1 MTGDPRQPFGSDF
14 VFGLPAVGAP
24 AVRSTDGAVAYV
36 YTSVDA
42 ETLETSSHIEVAPFD
57 GGSSRRLTA
66 GTRDGAPRWSPDGS
80 RLAFRRRAD
89 KDPPSQLWL
98 LPSDGG
104 EATRLTDIPGGVS
117 DYAWAPDGQTI
128 YCLSDVD
135 PSRDEERDGTER
147 PRTREARELYYRGD
161 TIGWRGDI
169 RTHIFRVDV
178 ADGSDEQLTGGDFN
192 HRSLAVSPDGERL
205 AFISDRSPR
214 RYLRAPW
221 GGELC
226 VMPAAGGRVRRL
238 VWEHVASGGTAWS
251 SDGREIAFVGMSND
265 NAWQHFVYLADPG
278 SGACRQLTDDEVEPQ
293 AGFFPIAAAPPVA
306 WHGDRIVFAADS
318 QGSSGIYSVDRA
330 GGLRAERAAE
340 EILGGL
346 AASPDG
352 RRLAFVASTY
362 ERPGEVTTLD
372 LAGGDSA
379 VLTSSAEE
387 YLASRSIGRTERFT
401 VERDGVEIDCRLVFP
416 PDFDESRRYPLVLEI
431 HGGPNGFFGPGFS
444 PLHQVIAC
452 AGNLVL
458 YTNPRGS
465 TTYGEAFTSA
475 VFEDWGGEDSRD
487 LLAALD
493 AVCERPYV
501 DTDRLGVHGYSY
513 GGFMSSWLIGHDQRF
528 RAAAIGA
535 PVTNLLSMYGQTDI
549 AASFGEQQWG
559 GLPQDRLDHYLER
572 SPVMYVDAIETPVLL
587 QHGDADIRVPI
598 SQSEELFA
606 GLKRRGKTVEFIRY
620 PDCSHLFL
628 RVGHPSLRREYY
640 DRVVE
645 WFARW
650 LGE

>member
-1 MTGDPRQPFGSDF
+1 MADQRQPFGSDF
-14 VFGLPAVGAP
+14 VLGLPAVGAP
-24 AVRSTDGAVAYV
+24 SVRSTDGAVAYIH
-36 YTSVDA
+36 TAVDA
-42 ETLETSSHIEVAPFD
+42 ETLETSSHIEMAPFE
-57 GGSSRRLTA
+57 GGEARRLTA
-66 GTRDGAPRWSPDGS
+66 GPRDGAPRWSPDGS
-80 RLAFRRRAD
+80 QLAFRRRAEEEG
-89 KDPPSQLWL
+89 PSQLWL

-104 EATRLTDIPGGVS
+104 EATRLTDIPGGIT

-135 PSRDEERDGTER
+135 PSHDEEDEGPDR

-161 TIGWRGDI
+161 TIGWRGET
-169 RTHIFRVDV
+169 RTHVFRVDV
-178 ADGSDEQLTGGDFN
+178 ADGSHEQLTDGDFN
-192 HRSLAVSPDGERL
+192 HRSLAVSPDGESV
-205 AFISDRSPR
+205 AFVSDRSER

-238 VWEHVASGGTAWS
+238 VWATGAAGGVAWS
-251 SDGREIAFVGMSND
+251 PDGREIAFVGMSDD
-265 NAWQHFVYLADPG
+265 NAWQHFVYLADAD
-278 SGACRQLTDDEVEPQ
+278 SGDCRRLTDDTVEPQ
-293 AGFFPIAAAPPVA
+293 AGFFPIAAAPAVA
-306 WHGDRIVFAADS
+306 WHGDRIVFAADAR
-318 QGSSGIYSVDRA
+318 GSSGIYSVDRD
-330 GGLRAERAAE
+330 GDLRAERANE
-340 EILGGL
+340 EILGAL
-346 AASPDG
+346 AASADG
-352 RRLAFVASTY
+352 RRIAFVASTLD
-362 ERPGEVTTLD
+362 RPGEVTTLD
-372 LAGGDSA
+372 LDGGEST

-387 YLASRSIGRTERFT
+387 YLAGHAIGRTERFT
-401 VERDGVEIDCRLVFP
+401 VEREGVEIECWLVFP
-416 PDFDESRRYPLVLEI
+416 TGFDESRRYPLVLEI
-431 HGGPNGFFGPGFS
+431 HGGPNGFFGNGFS

-452 AGNLVL
+452 AGSLVL

-475 VFEDWGGEDSRD
+475 VFEDWGGEDARD
-487 LLAALD
+487 LLAAVD
-493 AVCERPYV
+493 VVCERPYV
-501 DTDRLGVHGYSY
+501 DVDRLGVHGYSY

-528 RAAAIGA
+528 RAAVIGA

-559 GLPQDRLDHYLER
+559 GLPQDRLEHYLER
-572 SPVMYVDAIETPVLL
+572 SPLMYVDAIETPVLL

-606 GLKRRGKTVEFIRY
+606 ALKRRGKTVEFIRY

-650 LGE
+650 LVA

>member
-1 MTGDPRQPFGSDF
+1 MAEQRQPFGSDF

-24 AVRSTDGAVAYV
+24 TVRSTDGAVAYV
-36 YTSVDA
+36 STSVDA
-42 ETLETSSHIEVAPFD
+42 RTLETDSHIQVAPFE
-57 GGSSRRLTA
+57 GGASRRLTA
-66 GTRDGAPRWSPDGS
+66 GTRDAAPRWSPDGAQ
-80 RLAFRRRAD
+80 LAFRRRAD
-89 KDPPSQLWL
+89 EDSPAQLWL

-104 EATRLTDIPGGVS
+104 ESTRLTDIPGGVS
-117 DYAWAPDGQTI
+117 DHVWAPDGQAI
-128 YCLSDVD
+128 YCLADVD
-135 PSRDEERDGTER
+135 PSHDEEQDGPER
-147 PRTREARELYYRGD
+147 PRTREVRELYYRGD
-161 TIGWRGDI
+161 TIGWRGET
-169 RTHIFRVDV
+169 RTHVFRVDV
-178 ADGSDEQLTGGDFN
+178 PGGSHEQLTDGDFN

-205 AFISDRSPR
+205 AFVSDRSPR
-214 RYLRAPW
+214 RFLRAPW

-226 VMPAAGGRVRRL
+226 VMPASGGRVRRL
-238 VWEHVASGGTAWS
+238 VWKDVAAGGTAWS
-251 SDGREIAFVGMSND
+251 PDGTEIAFVGSPDANT
-265 NAWQHFVYLADPG
+265 WQHYIYLADAET
-278 SGACRQLTDDEVEPQ
+278 GACRPLTDDEVEPQ

-306 WHGDRIVFAADS
+306 WHGDRVVFAADS
-318 QGSSGIYSVDRA
+318 RGSSGIYSVDRD
-330 GGLRAERAAE
+330 GDLRAERAEE
-340 EILGGL
+340 EIVGGL
-346 AASPDG
+346 TASPDG
-352 RRLAFVASTY
+352 RRLAFLASTY
-362 ERPGEVTTLD
+362 EQPGEVTTLD
-372 LAGGDSA
+372 LKGGGSA
-379 VLTSSAEE
+379 VLTSSSEE
-387 YLASRSIGRTERFT
+387 YLASHAIGRTERFT

-416 PDFDESRRYPLVLEI
+416 PDFDESRRYPLVLDI

-501 DTDRLGVHGYSY
+501 DADRLGVHGYSY

-606 GLKRRGKTVEFIRY
+606 GLKRRGKPVEFIRY

-628 RVGHPSLRREYY
+628 RVGHPSLRQEYY

-650 LGE
+650 L

>member
-1 MTGDPRQPFGSDF
+1 MAEQRQPFSSDF

-24 AVRSTDGAVAYV
+24 TVRSTDGAVAYV

-42 ETLETSSHIEVAPFD
+42 ETLETDSHIEVAPFE
-57 GGSSRRLTA
+57 GGASRRLTA
-66 GTRDGAPRWSPDGS
+66 GPRDGAPRWSPDGS
-80 RLAFRRRAD
+80 QLAFRRRAD
-89 KDPPSQLWL
+89 ADSPSQLWL

-117 DYAWAPDGQTI
+117 DHVWAPDGQAI
-128 YCLSDVD
+128 YCLADVD
-135 PSRDEERDGTER
+135 PSRDEEQDGPER
-147 PRTREARELYYRGD
+147 PRTREVRELYYRGD

-169 RTHIFRVDV
+169 RTHVFRVDV
-178 ADGSDEQLTGGDFN
+178 ADGSDEQLTSGDFN

-238 VWEHVASGGTAWS
+238 VWEDVASGGTAWS
-251 SDGREIAFVGMSND
+251 PDGREIAFVGMSDD
-265 NAWQHFVYLADPG
+265 NAWQHYIYLADAD
-278 SGACRQLTDDEVEPQ
+278 SGACHALTDDEVEPQ
-293 AGFFPIAAAPPVA
+293 AGFFPIAAAPSVA

-318 QGSSGIYSVDRA
+318 QGASGIYSVVRA
-330 GGLRAERAAE
+330 GALRAERDDE
-340 EILGGL
+340 EIIGAL
-346 AASPDG
+346 AASSDG

-372 LAGGDSA
+372 LDGGGSA
-379 VLTSSAEE
+379 VLTSCAGE

-401 VERDGVEIDCRLVFP
+401 VERDGLEIDCWLVFP

-487 LLAALD
+487 LLAALE

-501 DTDRLGVHGYSY
+501 DAERLGVHGYSY

-559 GLPQDRLDHYLER
+559 GLPQDRLEHYLER

-628 RVGHPSLRREYY
+628 RVGHPSLRQEYY

-650 LGE
+650 LGG

>member
-1 MTGDPRQPFGSDF
+1 MADEQRQPFGSDF
-14 VFGLPAVGAP
+14 VTGLPAVGAP
-24 AVRSTDGAVAYV
+24 SVRSTDGAVAYV
-36 YTSVDA
+36 HTSVDA
-42 ETLETSSHIEVAPFD
+42 ETLETSAHIEVAPFE
-57 GGSSRRLTA
+57 GGPSRRLTA
-66 GTRDGAPRWSPDGS
+66 GPRDGAPRWSPDGS
-80 RLAFRRRAD
+80 QLALRRRAD
-89 KDPPSQLWL
+89 EDAPAQLWL

-104 EATRLTDIPGGVS
+104 EAAQLTDIPGGVM
-117 DYAWAPDGQTI
+117 DYAWSPDGRTI

-135 PSRDEERDGTER
+135 PSRGEDDDGPDR
-147 PRTREARELYYRGD
+147 PRTREAREIYYRGD
-161 TIGWRGDI
+161 TLGWRGET
-169 RTHIFRVDV
+169 RTHVFRVEV
-178 ADGSDEQLTGGDFN
+178 ADGAHEQLTDGDFN

-205 AFISDRSPR
+205 AFVSDRSPR
-214 RYLRAPW
+214 RFLRAPW

-226 VMPAAGGRVRRL
+226 VMPAGGGRVRRL
-238 VWEHVASGGTAWS
+238 VWESVAAGGAAWS
-251 SDGREIAFVGMSND
+251 PDGREIAFIGMSDD
-265 NAWQHFVYLADPG
+265 NAWQHYVYLADAET
-278 SGACRQLTDDEVEPQ
+278 GACRRLTDDSLEPQ

-306 WHGDRIVFAADS
+306 WRGDRIVFAADANA
-318 QGSSGIYSVDRA
+318 SSGVYSVDRD
-330 GGLRAERAAE
+330 GDVRAERATDE
-340 EILGGL
+340 VLGGL
-346 AASPDG
+346 VASPDG
-352 RRLAFVASTY
+352 RRLGFVASTLD
-362 ERPGEVTTLD
+362 RPGEVTTLD
-372 LAGGDSA
+372 LAGGAGA
-379 VLTSSAEE
+379 VLTSGAGE
-387 YLASRSIGRTERFT
+387 YLAGHAIGRTERFQ
-401 VERDGVEIDCRLVFP
+401 VERDGVEIDCFLVYP
-416 PDFDESRRYPLVLEI
+416 PGFDESRRYPLVLEI
-431 HGGPNGFFGPGFS
+431 HGGPNGFFGTGFS

-465 TTYGEAFTSA
+465 TTYGEDFTAA
-475 VFEDWGGEDSRD
+475 VFEDWGGEDARD

-501 DTDRLGVHGYSY
+501 DADRLGVHGYSY

-559 GLPQDRLDHYLER
+559 GLPQDRLEHYLER

-628 RVGHPSLRREYY
+628 RVGHPSLRMEYY

-650 LGE
+650 LGA

>member
-1 MTGDPRQPFGSDF
+1 MTSEERQPFGSDF
-14 VFGLPAVGAP
+14 VTGLPAVGAP
-24 AVRSTDGAVAYV
+24 SVRSTDGAVAYV

-42 ETLETSSHIEVAPFD
+42 VTLETNSHIEVAPFE
-57 GGSSRRLTA
+57 GGPSRRLTT
-66 GTRDGAPRWSPDGS
+66 GPRDGAPRWSPDGS
-80 RLAFRRRAD
+80 QLALRRRGDEDA
-89 KDPPSQLWL
+89 PAQLWL

-104 EATRLTDIPGGVS
+104 EAAQLTDIPGGVM
-117 DYAWAPDGQTI
+117 DYTWSPDGRTI

-135 PSRDEERDGTER
+135 PSREEDDDGPDW
-147 PRTREARELYYRGD
+147 PRTREAREICYRGD
-161 TIGWRGDI
+161 TLGWRGET
-169 RTHIFRVDV
+169 RTHVFRVEVD
-178 ADGSDEQLTGGDFN
+178 DGAHKQLTDGDFN

-205 AFISDRSPR
+205 AFVSDRSPR
-214 RYLRAPW
+214 RFLRAPW

-226 VMPAAGGRVRRL
+226 VMPAGGGRVRRL
-238 VWEHVASGGTAWS
+238 VWESVAAGGAAWS
-251 SDGREIAFVGMSND
+251 PDGREIAFVGMSDD
-265 NAWQHFVYLADPG
+265 NAWQHYVYLADAE
-278 SGACRQLTDDEVEPQ
+278 SGACRRLTDDSLEPQ

-306 WHGDRIVFAADS
+306 WRGDRIVFAADANA
-318 QGSSGIYSVDRA
+318 SSGVYSVDRD
-330 GGLRAERAAE
+330 GDVRAERATDE
-340 EILGGL
+340 VLGGL
-346 AASPDG
+346 VASPDG
-352 RRLAFVASTY
+352 RRLAFVASTLD
-362 ERPGEVTTLD
+362 RPGEVTTLD
-372 LAGGDSA
+372 LDGGGSA
-379 VLTSSAEE
+379 VLTSSAGE
-387 YLASRSIGRTERFT
+387 YLAGHAIGRTERFQ
-401 VERDGVEIDCRLVFP
+401 VERDGVEIDCFLVFP
-416 PDFDESRRYPLVLEI
+416 PGFDESRRYPLVLEI
-431 HGGPNGFFGPGFS
+431 HGGPNGFFGTGFS

-465 TTYGEAFTSA
+465 TTYGEDFTSA
-475 VFEDWGGEDSRD
+475 VFEDWGGEDARD

-493 AVCERPYV
+493 AVCARPYV
-501 DTDRLGVHGYSY
+501 DADRLGVHGYSY

-559 GLPQDRLDHYLER
+559 GLPQDRLEHYLER
-572 SPVMYVDAIETPVLL
+572 SPVMYVDAIQTPVLL

-650 LGE
+650 LGA

>member
-1 MTGDPRQPFGSDF
+1 MAEQRQPFGSDF

-24 AVRSTDGAVAYV
+24 TVRSTDGAVAYV
-36 YTSVDA
+36 FTSVDA
-42 ETLETSSHIEVAPFD
+42 ETLESSSHIELAPFE
-57 GGSSRRLTA
+57 GGASRRLTA
-66 GTRDGAPRWSPDGS
+66 GSRDGAPRWSPDGS
-80 RLAFRRRAD
+80 QLAFRRRVEAEG
-89 KDPPSQLWL
+89 PFQLWL

-104 EATRLTDIPGGVS
+104 EASQLTDIPGGVS
-117 DYAWAPDGQTI
+117 DYAWAPDGSTI

-135 PSRDEERDGTER
+135 PSRGEEDDGPDR
-147 PRTREARELYYRGD
+147 PRTREVHELYYRGD

-169 RTHIFRVDV
+169 RAHVFRVDV
-178 ADGSDEQLTGGDFN
+178 AGGSFEQLTDGDFN

-205 AFISDRSPR
+205 AFVSDRSPR

-238 VWEHVASGGTAWS
+238 VWETVAAGGTAWS
-251 SDGREIAFVGMSND
+251 PDGHEIAFVGSADGNT
-265 NAWQHFVYLADPG
+265 WQHYIYLADAE
-278 SGACRQLTDDEVEPQ
+278 SGACRPLTDDEVEPQ

-306 WHGDRIVFAADS
+306 WRGDRVVFAADS
-318 QGSSGIYSVDRA
+318 RGSSGIHSVDRA
-330 GGLRAERAAE
+330 GELRAERASE
-340 EILGGL
+340 EIIGAL

-372 LAGGDSA
+372 LGGGGSA

-387 YLASRSIGRTERFT
+387 YLATRAIGRTERFT
-401 VERDGVEIDCRLVFP
+401 VDRDGVDIDCWLVYP
-416 PDFDESRRYPLVLEI
+416 PGFDESKRYPLVLEI
-431 HGGPNGFFGPGFS
+431 HGGPNGFFGPSFS

-465 TTYGEAFTSA
+465 TTYGEAFTA
-475 VFEDWGGEDSRD
+475 EVFEDWGGEDSRD

-501 DTDRLGVHGYSY
+501 DADRLGVHGYSY
-513 GGFMSSWLIGHDQRF
+513 GGFMSSWLVGHEQRF

-549 AASFGEQQWG
+549 AASFGELQWG

-606 GLKRRGKTVEFIRY
+606 ALKRRGKTVEFVRY

-628 RVGHPSLRREYY
+628 RVGHPSLRKEYY

-650 LGE
+650 LGA